1 MSLLLSS
8 AVLLQPY
15 SLKVR
20 FKVTS
25 KKTDLDF
32 EKRDVQLL
40 VYVFDEASRVYE
52 ESVKTVVPQSVQQ
65 Y

>member
-1 MSLLLSS
+1 
-8 AVLLQPY
+8 
-15 SLKVR
+15 VR

-40 VYVFDEASRVYE
+40 VYVSDEALRVYE